1 MKHSRRRAS
10 STTDTPRARWRAL
23 PQRAKVGARRLRQG
37 LTGRSDA
44 MLLAAESERRGTRL
58 RGLPMVAV
66 GLGALAGMFGLVSSN
81 VMAVNFTTSNNSFDL
96 YSNYMDAQQ
105 AAGFLNGTT
114 KQDGSQVGVAE
125 LGVKS
130 AKLAG
135 LCAIAHQD
143 IGLLGT
149 YSLVMTAGDDV
160 QANPD
165 TTSLP
170 PGWAPG
176 TDVNAA
182 DNTPVAGLK
191 AGALIGDRRASAI
204 SADTLFVDANALSG
218 YGNNVSGLNL
228 GQSAGT
234 VAGLA
239 GVDWPT
245 GSGGVDP
252 GAAGST
258 TSGNFG
264 LYAQQFNIAN
274 LDAGTYGLNLAG
286 SITLPKLHIK
296 VVSGAKGQADCAS

>member
-1 MKHSRRRAS
+1 MKHNRRRA
-10 STTDTPRARWRAL
+10 PRATNEQRASWRGL
-23 PQRAKVGARRLRQG
+23 PQRAGASARRMRQD
-37 LTGRSDA
+37 LAGRSDA
-44 MLLAAESERRGTRL
+44 MLLAAETDRRGSRM
-58 RGLPMVAV
+58 RGIPMVAI
-66 GLGALAGMFGLVSSN
+66 GLIAVAGMFGLVSSS

-105 AAGFLNGTT
+105 AAGFLNATT
-114 KQDGSQVGVAE
+114 KQNGSQVGVAE

-143 IGLLGT
+143 MGLLGT
-149 YSLVMTAGDDV
+149 YSLVMTAGDSV
-160 QANPD
+160 QPGPD

-170 PGWAPG
+170 SGWAAG

-182 DNTPVAGLK
+182 DNDPVDGLK

-204 SADTLFVDANALSG
+204 SADTLFVNADALSG

-234 VAGLA
+234 VAALA

-252 GAAGST
+252 GAAAST
-258 TSGNFG
+258 TGGNFG
-264 LYAQQFNIAN
+264 LYAQQFNVAN

-286 SITLPKLHIK
+286 SITLPKLRIK
-296 VVSGAKGQADCAS
+296 VVSGAKGQSDCAS